1 MIESIKQF
9 VKMADYDAVVNR
21 IIVDETQIAKLQQ
34 EKENVEAKLMLFARK
49 YEELYEQVQKIKE
62 DIKEKCWHP
71 ELENYSNMTDAEVK
85 DLINRLEEMTET
97 KEKR

>member
-9 VKMADYDAVVNR
+9 VKMADYDAIINR

-49 YEELYEQVQKIKE
+49 YEELNKE
-62 DIKEKCWHP
+62 ISMFKKEI
-71 ELENYSNMTDAEVK
+71 ENKKNIEKK
-85 DLINRLEEMTET
+85 DLLKAIDTFM
-97 KEKR
+97 KI

>member
-9 VKMADYDAVVNR
+9 VKMADYDAIINR

-49 YEELYEQVQKIKE
+49 YEELNKE
-62 DIKEKCWHP
+62 ISMFKKEIEDKKTI
-71 ELENYSNMTDAEVK
+71 EKK
-85 DLINRLEEMTET
+85 DLLNAIDTFM
-97 KEKR
+97 KI

>member
-9 VKMADYDAVVNR
+9 VKMADYDAIINR

-49 YEELYEQVQKIKE
+49 YEELNKE
-62 DIKEKCWHP
+62 ISMFKKEI
-71 ELENYSNMTDAEVK
+71 ENKKTIEKK
-85 DLINRLEEMTET
+85 DLLNAIDTFI
-97 KEKR
+97 KI

>member
-34 EKENVEAKLMLFARK
+34 EKENAEAKLMLFARK
-49 YEELYEQVQKIKE
+49 YEELNREISMFKKE
-62 DIKEKCWHP
+62 IENKKNIEK
-71 ELENYSNMTDAEVK
+71 K
-85 DLINRLEEMTET
+85 DLLKAIDTFM
-97 KEKR
+97 KI

>member
-34 EKENVEAKLMLFARK
+34 EKENAEAKLMLFARK
-49 YEELYEQVQKIKE
+49 YEELNKE
-62 DIKEKCWHP
+62 ISIFKKEI
-71 ELENYSNMTDAEVK
+71 ENKKNIEKK
-85 DLINRLEEMTET
+85 DLLKAIDTFM
-97 KEKR
+97 KI

>member
-9 VKMADYDAVVNR
+9 VKMADYDAIINR

-49 YEELYEQVQKIKE
+49 YEELNKEISMFKKEIENKKTIEKNDLLNAIDTFMKI
-62 DIKEKCWHP
+62 
-71 ELENYSNMTDAEVK
+71 
-85 DLINRLEEMTET
+85 
-97 KEKR
+97 

>member
-49 YEELYEQVQKIKE
+49 YEELNKE
-62 DIKEKCWHP
+62 ISMFKKEI
-71 ELENYSNMTDAEVK
+71 ENKKNIEKK
-85 DLINRLEEMTET
+85 DLLKAIDTFI
-97 KEKR
+97 KI

>member
-34 EKENVEAKLMLFARK
+34 EKENAEAKLMLFARK
-49 YEELYEQVQKIKE
+49 YEELNKE
-62 DIKEKCWHP
+62 ISMFKKEI
-71 ELENYSNMTDAEVK
+71 ENKKNIEKK
-85 DLINRLEEMTET
+85 DLLKAIDTFL
-97 KEKR
+97 KI